1 VGASTAAAQPTP
13 IKVGD
18 TLEFTAVVIN
28 KGIGAADAFSVELKD
43 SAGAI
48 SQSVLG
54 LAANEEKDLKFTRKL
69 SKETETFIFTIDP
82 DKKINDSDRN
92 NNVFKLE
99 VRAEAAPPEVQEYAL
114 IYSPNLSTCPSVLA
128 VKPGKI
134 RLLNTALSGSM
145 SELTIREATTK
156 QTLFGLQPFSV
167 ESGKL
172 TTVEFVLDKPG
183 EYEIVQGQTV
193 VGKLTTQFK
202 EEVFEVG
209 LIYSAKE
216 LKTVPATA
224 FARKGKLRICNTALD
239 ASLSK
244 LSIRDASTK
253 QPLFG
258 LSEFEVSPGKLT
270 KLELVIDKA
279 GEYEIVQ
286 GQNVLG
292 KLIVAD

>member
-1 VGASTAAAQPTP
+1 MA
-13 IKVGD
+13 
-18 TLEFTAVVIN
+18 E
-28 KGIGAADAFSVELKD
+28 
-43 SAGAI
+43 
-48 SQSVLG
+48 G
-54 LAANEEKDLKFTRKL
+54 LATNAEKELKFTRKL
-69 SKETETFIFTIDP
+69 NQALETFTFTIDP
-82 DKKINDSDRN
+82 DNKVVESDKT

-99 VRAEAAPPEVQEYAL
+99 VRAEAAPAEVQEYAL
-114 IYSPNLSTCPSVLA
+114 LYSPNLSTCPSLLA

-145 SELTIREATTK
+145 SGLTLREAATQ
-156 QTLFGLQPFSV
+156 QTLFGLQPFNV

-172 TTVEFVLDKPG
+172 TTVEFVIDKAG
-183 EYEIVQGQTV
+183 DYEIVQGQTV
-193 VGKLTTQFK
+193 LGRLTTQFK

-216 LKTVPATA
+216 LKTLPAIA
-224 FARKGKLRICNTALD
+224 YARKGKLRICNTALD

-244 LSIRDASTK
+244 LSIRDAGTK

-258 LSEFEVSPGKLT
+258 LSEFEVSAGKLT

-286 GQNVLG
+286 GQSVLG
-292 KLIVAD
+292 KLIVTE

>member
-1 VGASTAAAQPTP
+1 MRTKFTAVRLLLLLMLLFTGLVAERALAQYGPPPPPPPRPEKADLAFKSVTFKPVGASTAAAQPTP

-216 LKTVPATA
+216 LKTVPATEIG
-224 FARKGKLRICNTALD
+224 R
-239 ASLSK
+239 ASC
-244 LSIRDASTK
+244 R
-253 QPLFG
+253 
-258 LSEFEVSPGKLT
+258 ERV
-270 KLELVIDKA
+270 
-279 GEYEIVQ
+279 
-286 GQNVLG
+286 
-292 KLIVAD
+292 